1 MELQVQQFLRNGGT
15 LMDLCKPPYSLKVRQ
30 KDNLVLLKYTQGV
43 SDGFNPI
50 VNECRGI
57 ILDSANNWDVV
68 CFPFTRF
75 YNVGQPEAAQLGKEL
90 RVYSKEDGS
99 YVKLYYYHGEWYC
112 ASNTTIDAC
121 DTLIDGK
128 YNFFELVCKALE
140 TYGYTWEDFTSLLN
154 SCYTYM
160 FELVCPETRQV
171 VNYGDVR
178 KLYYLGERDKWTF
191 EERYAPYLPVDNVR
205 QYSLM
210 TMTEIQKAVEELGDN
225 AEGFVVVD
233 ENWNR
238 VKVKSSNYFKLHY
251 AANNGK
257 PNCYELILNGEDA
270 EFLAY
275 FPWYEKQFDNACE
288 ALKEIEKTATQAR
301 ENTSYCW
308 ELPRRDFVAAIDMRS
323 LFTDF
328 VLKCYNDH
336 SLEWKEY
343 VKDWDWAKW
352 KGFLKKWEENQ

>member
-15 LMDLCKPPYSLKVRQ
+15 LEELATSPYSLIVKQ
-30 KDNLVLLKYTQGV
+30 KDNLVLLKYIQGV
-43 SDGFNPI
+43 SEGFNPI

-57 ILDSANNWDVV
+57 ILDSENNWDVV

-90 RVYSKEDGS
+90 RVFEKIDGAI
-99 YVKLYYYHGEWYC
+99 VKVYYYCGEWFC
-112 ASNTTIDAC
+112 ASNTTIDARE
-121 DTLIDGK
+121 TLIDGK

-140 TYGYTWEDFTSLLN
+140 TYNQTWETFTANLN
-154 SCYTYM
+154 TSYTYM

-178 KLYYLGERDKWTF
+178 RLYYLGERNKWTF
-191 EERYAPYLPVDNVR
+191 EERYIPMPQVDNVR
-205 QYSLM
+205 QYPLS
-210 TMTEIQKAVEELGDN
+210 TMVEIQKAVEELGNN

-238 VKVKSSNYFKLHY
+238 NKVKSSNYFKLHY

-275 FPWYEKQFDNACE
+275 FPWYQEQFDE
-288 ALKEIEKTATQAR
+288 AAKDFREIESFAETAKDD
-301 ENTSYCW
+301 TSYYW
-308 ELPRRDFVAAIDMRS
+308 ELPRKEFVGVVDMS
-323 LFTDF
+323 SIFTDF
-328 VLKCYNDH
+328 ILKCYNNH
-336 SLEWKEY
+336 SLTWKEY
-343 VKDWDWAKW
+343 VENWDWAKW
-352 KGFLKKWEENQ
+352 KGFLEKYRIGE